1 MVKKI
6 IWSKTAKASK
16 RDILIYWNNRNKS
29 NIFSQ
34 IVDKLIH
41 DGIKS
46 ISEFPASGK
55 VTSNKGI
62 RIKIVRDYLV
72 FYKFNSEEILILL
85 IWDGRR
91 NPKDLPWSY

>member
-16 RDILIYWNNRNKS
+16 KEILIYWNNRNKS
-29 NIFSQ
+29 NTFSQ
-34 IVDKLIH
+34 ILDKLIH

-46 ISEFPASGK
+46 ISEFPTSGK
-55 VTSNKGI
+55 ATSNKEI

-72 FYKFNSEEILILL
+72 FYKISNEEILILL

-91 NPKDLPWSY
+91 NPKDLPWAY